1 MAMRAFQ
8 INTEHQDRFGY
19 PALTDARKAKI
30 FGLNAANLFGLDPH
44 ATRCALTKDP
54 LTNAQPEAAHLRDQG
69 VLPSP
74 WAPNGPTT
82 RRQVLAWLSSPLT
95 RWNPL

>member
-1 MAMRAFQ
+1 
-8 INTEHQDRFGY
+8 
-19 PALTDARKAKI
+19 
-30 FGLNAANLFGLDPH
+30 
-44 ATRCALTKDP
+44 
-54 LTNAQPEAAHLRDQG
+54 LRDQG

-82 RRQVLAWLSSPLT
+82 RREVLAWLSAPFT